1 MQNGLNVKQLK
12 FIDNLFS
19 GMSQKKAYIE
29 AGYKSKSP
37 DSDASHLARNP
48 NVLAEIGE
56 RKKEINRRNDIRL
69 SRISETAL
77 AEILGIVKNG
87 TADDRVKLDAIKDIL
102 DRVGLKP
109 VERLAIGGDEKLEP
123 LTVIIRKRDK

>member
-1 MQNGLNVKQLK
+1 MVEGRACRLRSGGDKAMQNGLNIKQLK

-48 NVLAEIGE
+48 NILTEIEE
-56 RKKEINRRNDIRL
+56 RKKEINRRNNIRL

-77 AEILGIVKNG
+77 AEILGIVK
-87 TADDRVKLDAIKDIL
+87 V
-102 DRVGLKP
+102 
-109 VERLAIGGDEKLEP
+109 
-123 LTVIIRKRDK
+123 

>member
-1 MQNGLNVKQLK
+1 MQNGLNIKQLK

-48 NVLAEIGE
+48 NILTEIEE
-56 RKKEINRRNDIRL
+56 RKKEINRRNNIRL

-77 AEILGIVKNG
+77 AEILGIVK
-87 TADDRVKLDAIKDIL
+87 V
-102 DRVGLKP
+102 
-109 VERLAIGGDEKLEP
+109 
-123 LTVIIRKRDK
+123 